1 MVLVCNCSLAGTQA
15 CKNCPRYIEAFGK
28 ENNMAI
34 PTIYGW
40 ICPKCGRVLTPN
52 VLVCP
57 YCEDLKMTC
66 NTRFSNN
73 TTTYP
78 QWNQGFV
85 LVIGGKP
92 TIMSPI
98 FGNC

>member
-1 MVLVCNCSLAGTQA
+1 LLRRKEMVLVCNCSLAGTQA

-66 NTRFSNN
+66 NTRFSNCYSVN
-73 TTTYP
+73 
-78 QWNQGFV
+78 G
-85 LVIGGKP
+85 
-92 TIMSPI
+92 
-98 FGNC
+98 

>member
-1 MVLVCNCSLAGTQA
+1 MVLICDCSLAGTQA

-40 ICPKCGRVLTPN
+40 VCPKCGRVLAPN
-52 VLVCP
+52 VPACP

-66 NTRFSNN
+66 NTKFNN
-73 TTTYP
+73 CHSINGQRNRTTHP
-78 QWNQGFV
+78 QKTANR
-85 LVIGGKP
+85 LSK
-92 TIMSPI
+92 SS
-98 FGNC
+98 CY